1 MKILKIALPLLLI
14 SFLACQ
20 KESLNKRAIRYQ
32 MLLDNLVLDCP
43 TDTSEYYFKATID
56 GKQTCYYSGVDG
68 LQLFFSTTSR
78 FTTPSPQLNTGDTIS
93 DARKGARLSI
103 RHSPAIQGE
112 EYVYIHFP
120 DYALGRDTLEYLDS
134 LFNIEHHDVAAAKE
148 ERDNFTVEFSL
159 VAIKNGSSSIR
170 NAISSIY
177 GPQEGSYVRFRKVE
191 KTREA
196 DGTYYYIEMEVEC
209 NLYHFYQNGQ
219 EGLWSKLEDGI
230 FVAKFRATRR
240 S

>member
-1 MKILKIALPLLLI
+1 MKIIKIALPLLLI
-14 SFLACQ
+14 VFLACQ

-56 GKQTCYYSGVDG
+56 GTPTCYYAGVDS
-68 LQLFFSTTSR
+68 LQLLFKNVSI
-78 FTTPSPQLNTGDTIS
+78 FTTPSPTFNTGDTIS
-93 DARKGARLSI
+93 DARKGAHLSI
-103 RHSPAIQGE
+103 RHIPLIQGYD
-112 EYVYIHFP
+112 YVYIHFP

-134 LFNIEHHDVAAAKE
+134 LFNIEYHQVSTAKE
-148 ERDNFTVEFSL
+148 ERENFTIEFAMIDVS
-159 VAIKNGSSSIR
+159 NGYVTLR
-170 NAISSIY
+170 NSMYSY
-177 GPQEGSYVRFRKVE
+177 FGPQDDSYVRFRKVK
-191 KTREA
+191 KTKEA

-209 NLYHFYQNGQ
+209 NLYHWAQYGY